1 MTFEQ
6 QLLSALSTELQSFK
20 DICLALGFQKPT
32 QDMRSSMKSLIARN
46 RVEQVGQ
53 KRGARYRLRAETVAA
68 EEGASTEES
77 TKTVSK
83 VSSRASEAFRPAIPP
98 KGGRVVEDAW
108 VNPEEEAIILWEL
121 PEFSELHQWILDN
134 WEAQAQMPQGGL
146 ELTKVLGALEDC
158 PEKDLILLGRALD
171 ECVKMGRIRVR
182 RQRREHDMMGH
193 FQYCADWG
201 VFDTVPVERLVERRH
216 IEAR

>member
-6 QLLSALSTELQSFK
+6 QLLSALTTELQSFK
-20 DICLALGFQKPT
+20 DICLALGFQTPT
-32 QDMRSSMKSLIARN
+32 PDMRSSMKSLIARN

-68 EEGASTEES
+68 ETEAEAKES
-77 TKTVSK
+77 TK
-83 VSSRASEAFRPAIPP
+83 VSSRASEAFRPAIAP
-98 KGGRVVEDAW
+98 KGGKVLEDAW

-134 WEAQAQMPQGGL
+134 WEAQAQMPQGCL
-146 ELTKVLGALEDC
+146 ELTRALGALEDC

-182 RQRREHDMMGH
+182 RQRREHDLVGH

-201 VFDTVPVERLVERRH
+201 VFDTVPVEGLVERRV
-216 IEAR
+216 EAR